1 PQQGAAP
8 RSADGQP
15 PAASRREPARVQ
27 HASRQ
32 PSYPATPAAG
42 SAVPKPAAPK
52 PAETRATSS
61 SGGPPDR
68 GAGNRGGSAESG
80 RPGRGDGRLLSGER
94 AALRSAKTMLAVVSL
109 LVFGATAYAWAN
121 YGKFFE
127 GFTTANVL
135 DAGAG
140 GEKPADGAE
149 DILLVGMDS
158 RTDAQGRP
166 LPKEML
172 RFLRAG
178 VSDGELN
185 TDTLILLHI
194 PNDGSRAIAHS
205 IPRDSYVDIPG
216 GYGTHKINSAYQR
229 AKSDALKNLKAKGE
243 TDPAK
248 LEVESNQ
255 EGAKELVQTV
265 QQLTG
270 VTVDHY
276 ASVNLL
282 GFYEIT
288 KAIGGVQ
295 VCLKNAVDEPLSGA
309 DFPAGKQTIEGKQ
322 ALAFVRQRHGLQRG
336 DLDRIARQQAFLAGI
351 ANKVLSAGTLT
362 DTDKLNKLLAA
373 IKRSVVLDQSWDITG
388 FAQQM
393 SGLTGGKIK
402 FKTIPVGTLALSTP
416 EDGDAVEVNPADVS
430 AAVHGTDSAG
440 KKQTPADDKA
450 SNAATTVEVRNASA
464 VPDLASH
471 VLSALGEKG
480 FAEGMTGNAAP
491 ATDTVVRYPASA
503 QDSAQQVADAL
514 TGNPRLEED
523 PSIPSSNV
531 RVYLGSD
538 YSGVGSHSDSS
549 TATQAEATPAAPTPP
564 PAPITADGTT
574 CVN

>member
-1 PQQGAAP
+1 
-8 RSADGQP
+8 
-15 PAASRREPARVQ
+15 
-27 HASRQ
+27 
-32 PSYPATPAAG
+32 
-42 SAVPKPAAPK
+42 
-52 PAETRATSS
+52 
-61 SGGPPDR
+61 
-68 GAGNRGGSAESG
+68 
-80 RPGRGDGRLLSGER
+80 
-94 AALRSAKTMLAVVSL
+94 MVVSL
-109 LVFGATAYAWAN
+109 LFFGATAYAWAN
-121 YGKFFE
+121 YSKFFE

-135 DAGAG
+135 DASAG
-140 GEKPADGAE
+140 GEKPADGAV

-166 LPKEML
+166 LPKETL
-172 RFLRAG
+172 RYLRAG
-178 VSDGELN
+178 VADGELN

-194 PNDGSRAIAHS
+194 PNDGGRAVAHS

-229 AKSDALKNLKAKGE
+229 AKSDARKRLSAEGE

-248 LEVESNQ
+248 LDVESNQ
-255 EGAKELVQTV
+255 DGAKKLVQTV

-270 VTVDHY
+270 VTIDHY

-295 VCLKNAVDEPLSGA
+295 VCLKNAVNEPLSGA
-309 DFPAGKQTIEGKQ
+309 DFPAGKQTIEGRK
-322 ALAFVRQRHGLQRG
+322 ALAFVRQRHDLPRG

-362 DTDKLNKLLAA
+362 DGDKLNKLLAA
-373 IKRSVVLDQSWDITG
+373 VKRSVVLDQSWDIAG

-402 FKTIPVGTLALSTP
+402 FQTIPVGSLALNTP
-416 EDGDAVEVNPADVS
+416 EDGDAVEVSPAEVR
-430 AAVHGTDSAG
+430 AAVQDADRRDSG
-440 KKQTPADDKA
+440 NTTKQSTANDK
-450 SNAATTVEVRNASA
+450 SNNAATTVEVRNASA

-471 VLSALGEKG
+471 VLAALSERG
-480 FAEGMTGNAAP
+480 FSEGMTGNAAP
-491 ATDTVVRYPASA
+491 ATDTVIRYPAGE
-503 QDSAQQVADAL
+503 QDSGQHVAEAL
-514 TGNPRLEED
+514 TGDPMLEED
-523 PSIPSSNV
+523 SSIPVGNV

-538 YSGVGSHSDSS
+538 YSGLGSESDPGSAEQAGVTQQAPQPPES
-549 TATQAEATPAAPTPP
+549 T
-564 PAPITADGTT
+564 ITADGVT